1 MEKKKPNS
9 KASCVFVDAH
19 GLFSDSTTSGLAL
32 HCTTFLHHKRNS
44 YNPVVSTS
52 LTL

>member
-1 MEKKKPNS
+1 MEKKKTNF
-9 KASCVFVDAH
+9 KVLCVFVDAH
-19 GLFSDSTTSGLAL
+19 GIFSNSTTSGLAL

-44 YNPVVSTS
+44 NNPVVSTS